1 MSNQQPVTTD
11 QYLNGLN
18 VTAYDKIVAAVRDEP
33 HLARFQFRATNRWH
47 GGGLNQTTIRD
58 FHGGGEEQGVDS
70 RHFSVDAGE
79 PPVLLGDDEAPNP
92 AEYLLHALASCLTS
106 AIVYKAAAHGISVE
120 SIESSI
126 EGDMDAHNFLEL
138 SNAQRTGYQ
147 QIRARFRVKADASPE
162 TLKELAGFSPIYD
175 TIVHGTPVL
184 VEIEPA

>member
-1 MSNQQPVTTD
+1 MLNQAIETPD

-33 HLARFQFRATNRWH
+33 RLAKFQFRATNRWH
-47 GGGLNQTTIRD
+47 GGGLNQTTIRN

-70 RHFSVDAGE
+70 RHFTVDTGE

-92 AEYLLHALASCLTS
+92 AEYLLHALTACLTS
-106 AIVYKAAAHGISVE
+106 AIVYKAAARGIKIE

-138 SNAQRTGYQ
+138 SEAQRTGYQ
-147 QIRARFRVKADASPE
+147 QIRARFKVKADASLE
-162 TLKELAGFSPIYD
+162 TLKELAAFSPIYD
-175 TIVHGTPVL
+175 TIVHGTPVS
-184 VEIEPA
+184 VEIELA